1 MKTIIC
7 AVLSLVCLAGTAK
20 AQHANFGIKG
30 GLNVYNI
37 HHSNGTY
44 YNPAA
49 GVHAGVLSHIHLNK
63 HWAVQP
69 EVVFS
74 TQGAQYRNAGND
86 INYNLSYIN
95 VPVLAQYMFANG
107 IRVQAGPQVGFLV
120 NAVSKSNNLKQR
132 ITDDF
137 NKVDFAM
144 SAGAS
149 YLIPNSGLGFDA
161 RFNVGLSDI
170 SKNSAVNSTNRG
182 FQAGIFYLFKNQ

>member
-7 AVLSLVCLAGTAK
+7 ALVGIVCLTGSAK
-20 AQHANFGIKG
+20 AQHASFGIKG
-30 GLNVYNI
+30 GLNINNV

-44 YNPAA
+44 YNPAV
-49 GVHAGVLSHIHLNK
+49 GVHAGVLSHIHINK

-74 TQGAQYRNAGND
+74 TQGAKYRNAGNE
-86 INYNLSYIN
+86 INYNLGYIN
-95 VPVLAQYMFANG
+95 IPVLAQYMFANG
-107 IRVQAGPQVGFLV
+107 IRIQAGPQVGFLV
-120 NAVSKSNNLKQR
+120 TAVSKSDNIKQQIR
-132 ITDDF
+132 DDY

-144 SAGAS
+144 SAGGS

-170 SKNSAVNSTNRG
+170 SKNSPVNSTNRG
-182 FQAGIFYLFKNQ
+182 FQAGIFYLFKNR